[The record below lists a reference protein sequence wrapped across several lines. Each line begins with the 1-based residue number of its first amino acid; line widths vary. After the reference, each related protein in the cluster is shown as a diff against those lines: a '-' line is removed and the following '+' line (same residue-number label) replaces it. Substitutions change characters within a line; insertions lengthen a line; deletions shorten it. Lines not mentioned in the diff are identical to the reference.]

1 MKTYNKIKTL
11 ALGSITMISL
21 ASCSLDYEPIS
32 EPSEITQGTQT
43 ETSTAVLR
51 IRLPQ
56 KHNSSL
62 SMSCSAIAR
71 NTPISIIF

>member
-11 ALGSITMISL
+11 ALGSLTMISL

-43 ETSTAVLR
+43 ETSTAVLKIGR
-51 IRLPQ
+51 A
-56 KHNSSL
+56 HV
-62 SMSCSAIAR
+62 
-71 NTPISIIF
+71 

>member
-11 ALGSITMISL
+11 ALGSLTMISL

-51 IRLPQ
+51 
-56 KHNSSL
+56 
-62 SMSCSAIAR
+62 CSPLKVNI
-71 NTPISIIF
+71 NIILFFLFFSFCVFLY